1 MMILIS
7 NIIFISKKK
16 KIIIYYIPEDIK
28 YGLQLLGVLLSDL
41 I

>member
-7 NIIFISKKK
+7 NIIFISKKR
-16 KIIIYYIPEDIK
+16 KIIIYIPEDIK